1 MRPFHSYQGCPHCA
15 LRCCLTPVSMPGHWG
30 STPCCCQSWTDGRY
44 PDLAI
49 AVTPI
54 YQTQDPRQY
63 EARAR
68 VSVFEGWSLHVI
80 RPLAN
85 LGPLRQGQAR
95 RGWFSLFDSLVR
107 PTLMHTKNL
116 YENGP
121 NPFFF
126 RDQKHE
132 RRPSYA
138 YGFGL
143 LCFRQTRTGLPMRVR
158 YSNEIA
164 EWKWP
169 PIFQNKRVRYA
180 RKSRRAGPLQ

>member
-1 MRPFHSYQGCPHCA
+1 MFLG
-15 LRCCLTPVSMPGHWG
+15 
-30 STPCCCQSWTDGRY
+30 
-44 PDLAI
+44 
-49 AVTPI
+49 
-54 YQTQDPRQY
+54 
-63 EARAR
+63 
-68 VSVFEGWSLHVI
+68 VFRFTENMKFVL
-80 RPLAN
+80 
-85 LGPLRQGQAR
+85 
-95 RGWFSLFDSLVR
+95 R

-143 LCFRQTRTGLPMRVR
+143 LCFRQTWTGLPIMRVR
-158 YSNEIA
+158 CSNEIA

-169 PIFQNKRVRYA
+169 PIFQNEGEICKKEQTSWTSTVVVLLLYLPVKRI
-180 RKSRRAGPLQ
+180 GGG

>member
-1 MRPFHSYQGCPHCA
+1 
-15 LRCCLTPVSMPGHWG
+15 
-30 STPCCCQSWTDGRY
+30 
-44 PDLAI
+44 
-49 AVTPI
+49 
-54 YQTQDPRQY
+54 
-63 EARAR
+63 
-68 VSVFEGWSLHVI
+68 
-80 RPLAN
+80 
-85 LGPLRQGQAR
+85 
-95 RGWFSLFDSLVR
+95 
-107 PTLMHTKNL
+107 MHTKNL

-126 RDQKHE
+126 FGTKNMSEGHF
-132 RRPSYA
+132 YA

-169 PIFQNKRVRYA
+169 PLFQNKRVRYA

>member
-1 MRPFHSYQGCPHCA
+1 MIKVDSYA
-15 LRCCLTPVSMPGHWG
+15 YEKLIRK
-30 STPCCCQSWTDGRY
+30 WTN
-44 PDLAI
+44 
-49 AVTPI
+49 
-54 YQTQDPRQY
+54 
-63 EARAR
+63 
-68 VSVFEGWSLHVI
+68 F
-80 RPLAN
+80 
-85 LGPLRQGQAR
+85 
-95 RGWFSLFDSLVR
+95 F
-107 PTLMHTKNL
+107 
-116 YENGP
+116 
-121 NPFFF
+121 FFF

>member
-1 MRPFHSYQGCPHCA
+1 
-15 LRCCLTPVSMPGHWG
+15 
-30 STPCCCQSWTDGRY
+30 
-44 PDLAI
+44 
-49 AVTPI
+49 
-54 YQTQDPRQY
+54 
-63 EARAR
+63 
-68 VSVFEGWSLHVI
+68 
-80 RPLAN
+80 
-85 LGPLRQGQAR
+85 
-95 RGWFSLFDSLVR
+95 
-107 PTLMHTKNL
+107 MHTKNL

-158 YSNEIA
+158 YSNEVA

-169 PIFQNKRVRYA
+169 PIFQNKRARYA
-180 RKSRRAGPLQ
+180 RKSRRAEPLQ

>member
-1 MRPFHSYQGCPHCA
+1 MKNQER
-15 LRCCLTPVSMPGHWG
+15 
-30 STPCCCQSWTDGRY
+30 
-44 PDLAI
+44 
-49 AVTPI
+49 
-54 YQTQDPRQY
+54 
-63 EARAR
+63 
-68 VSVFEGWSLHVI
+68 
-80 RPLAN
+80 
-85 LGPLRQGQAR
+85 LGGLLKSDNSCFLG
-95 RGWFSLFDSLVR
+95 LR

-143 LCFRQTRTGLPMRVR
+143 LCFRQTRTCLSMRVR